1 MMYNFKNVSSYGMHL
16 FPQLLALFCAYVTTS
31 QTTTN
36 VDLVHVSSSLEY
48 WPMRVE
54 HKGSA
59 FETTF
64 DYPITVHVQMDDCW
78 W

>member
-1 MMYNFKNVSSYGMHL
+1 MHL
-16 FPQLLALFCAYVTTS
+16 FPKILAFFYAYDKML

-54 HKGSA
+54 HQGST

-64 DYPITVHVQMDDCW
+64 DYPITVYLQKADC
-78 W
+78 